1 MFEALPVVQWHSTN
15 WVDSALKMV
24 NLQKELARVT
34 GQLALA
40 QGNARGEGGDGKCG
54 ARAAERGDG
63 DRGSKIA
70 EPEQ

>member
-1 MFEALPVVQWHSTN
+1 
-15 WVDSALKMV
+15 MV

-70 EPEQ
+70 GPEQ